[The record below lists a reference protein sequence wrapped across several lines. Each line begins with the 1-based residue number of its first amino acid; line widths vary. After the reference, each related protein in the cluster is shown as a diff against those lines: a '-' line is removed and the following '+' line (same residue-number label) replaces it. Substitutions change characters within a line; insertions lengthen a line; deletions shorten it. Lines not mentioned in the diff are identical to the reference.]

1 MLGRRSR
8 RKMGGGTMERSAASA
23 VDANPSN
30 GSKAD
35 TSNGTMEAALRRMA
49 TDDPQLAAR
58 MIVHSLPAAAAT
70 MPPDLRW
77 RLSIDGLGDW
87 TVRGSD
93 DGGPASVDPS
103 NGDSGEDFA
112 IETD

>member
-1 MLGRRSR
+1 
-8 RKMGGGTMERSAASA
+8 MERSAGSA
-23 VDANPSN
+23 VDANLSN
-30 GSKAD
+30 GLKAG

-58 MIVHSLPAAAAT
+58 MIIHSLPAAAAT
-70 MPPDLRW
+70 MPGDLRW

-87 TVRGSD
+87 TVRGSE
-93 DGGPASVDPS
+93 DGGAANVEPS

-112 IETD
+112 I